1 MSLTVRQFQEGEA
14 AAWDSFC
21 GESFQG
27 TFLHTRRFLTYHGER
42 FADRSL
48 IIEDNGHWVGI
59 FPAAQV
65 EGEIISHP
73 GLTYGGVLHRG
84 GLFGSRMIAALEI
97 LSRHYAGQ
105 GFTRLVYKVVPAIY
119 HHVAAQDDL
128 YALHRLGAVR
138 HRCLLSSTID
148 LRNRRPVAERR
159 RRGVR
164 RAVRA
169 GVVLVEGREWL
180 RPFWTILAANL
191 GRRHQARPVH
201 SIEEIEDL
209 ADRFPAEI
217 SCLCATWERQV
228 VAGTV
233 LFRSETTVHTQYIA
247 ASEDGFRLSALDA
260 LFDQAISTAS
270 SGPWRWFDFGT
281 SNEQGGQVLNDG
293 LYTFKTEFGGGGT
306 VYETFELDLK

>member
-1 MSLTVRQFQEGEA
+1 MSLTVRQFQAGEA

-21 GESFQG
+21 SASFQG
-27 TFLHTRRFLTYHGER
+27 TFLHSRRFLSYHGER
-42 FADRSL
+42 FTDRSL
-48 IIEDNGHWVGI
+48 IIEDDGRWVGI

-65 EGEIISHP
+65 EGEIVSHP

-84 GLFGSRMIAALEI
+84 GLFGSRMITTLETI
-97 LSRHYAGQ
+97 SQHYARQ
-105 GFTRLVYKVVPAIY
+105 GFTRLVYKAVPLFY
-119 HHVAAQDDL
+119 HRVAAQDDL

-138 HRCLLSSTID
+138 RRCLLSSTID
-148 LRNRRPVAERR
+148 LRNRRAVTERR

-169 GVVLVEGREWL
+169 GLAFVEGQEWL

-191 GRRHQARPVH
+191 GLRHQARPVH

-209 ADRFPAEI
+209 AARFPAEI
-217 SCLCATWERQV
+217 SCLCAIWESQV
-228 VAGTV
+228 VAGTL
-233 LFRSETTVHTQYIA
+233 LFRSETTVHAQYIA

-260 LFDQAISTAS
+260 LFEQAISTAS
-270 SGPWRWFDFGT
+270 SGLWRWFDFGT